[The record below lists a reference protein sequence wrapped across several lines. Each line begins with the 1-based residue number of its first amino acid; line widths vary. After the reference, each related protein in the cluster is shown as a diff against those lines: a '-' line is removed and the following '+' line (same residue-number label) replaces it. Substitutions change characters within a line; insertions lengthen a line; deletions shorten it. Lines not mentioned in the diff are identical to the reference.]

1 MFKFNITK
9 MSELTDS
16 QLFVVVKDAARIDL
30 DKDFNNLDFQ
40 NNEIKLFKDIFKS
53 ASVNNLELSNL
64 DDYSLCM
71 LVVLLNH
78 VTTLDINNVFR
89 QRASMHEEEDVL
101 VISAA
106 TLNKRIRDLLLD
118 RDNNLAVSNESR
130 TKKLK

>member
-30 DKDFNNLDFQ
+30 DKDFNNLGFQ

-71 LVVLLNH
+71 LVVLLNQ
-78 VTTLDINNVFR
+78 VTTLDIKNVFR

-101 VISAA
+101 VISAS
-106 TLNKRIRDLLLD
+106 TINRRIRSLLE
-118 RDNNLAVSNESR
+118 RDNNLSVSNESR

>member
-71 LVVLLNH
+71 LVVLLNQ

>member
-30 DKDFNNLDFQ
+30 DKDFNNLGFQ

-53 ASVNNLELSNL
+53 ASANNLELSNL

-71 LVVLLNH
+71 LVVLLNQ

-101 VISAA
+101 VISAS
-106 TLNKRIRDLLLD
+106 TINKRIRDLLLD

>member
-71 LVVLLNH
+71 LVVLLNQ
-78 VTTLDINNVFR
+78 VTTLDIKNVFR

-101 VISAA
+101 VISAS
-106 TLNKRIRDLLLD
+106 TINRRIRSLLE

>member
-30 DKDFNNLDFQ
+30 DKDFNNLGFQ

-53 ASVNNLELSNL
+53 ASANNLELSNL

-71 LVVLLNH
+71 LVVLLNQ
-78 VTTLDINNVFR
+78 VTTLDIKNVFR

-106 TLNKRIRDLLLD
+106 TINKRIKSLLD